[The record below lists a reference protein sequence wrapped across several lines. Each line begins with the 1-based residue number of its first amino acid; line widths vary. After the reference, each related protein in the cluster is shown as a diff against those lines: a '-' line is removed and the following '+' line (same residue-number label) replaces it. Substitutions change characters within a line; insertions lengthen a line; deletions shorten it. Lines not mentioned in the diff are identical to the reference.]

1 MTVTS
6 IGWGA
11 KHTVGDN
18 GGGTPVLQR
27 RGEEADLP
35 KEIRKRGHCSV
46 GAVHGG
52 ESDDPILALMR
63 YHNLPVTRQDYLNV
77 AYLGHPPEELSAEEE
92 ADLPKAVRQ
101 A

>member
-1 MTVTS
+1 MQASYRTATPGRMVTAAEMTS
-6 IGWGA
+6 IRMMKQPTHRA
-11 KHTVGDN
+11 L
-18 GGGTPVLQR
+18 GG
-27 RGEEADLP
+27 
-35 KEIRKRGHCSV
+35 KRGHCGV

>member
-1 MTVTS
+1 
-6 IGWGA
+6 
-11 KHTVGDN
+11 
-18 GGGTPVLQR
+18 
-27 RGEEADLP
+27 
-35 KEIRKRGHCSV
+35 
-46 GAVHGG
+46 
-52 ESDDPILALMR
+52 MR